1 MARNIV
7 PRVSGE
13 ETLGTPGKEFRAVYT
28 QRIAGGAWEQI
39 KELLAKYLPISGG
52 AITGVILVG
61 NCPGM
66 AKATKDREL
75 YLYGGTTN
83 QDGAAI
89 GLRGINFTG
98 YGEQL
103 RGSFGIAAVHPSGTV
118 HTLNGLGDGRLLWDD
133 INIGAG
139 GVVSQM
145 LGENGYVK
153 FANGLIIQY
162 GHQANGELTFPIAF
176 TSRFS
181 VTASSDY
188 RGNNNVTCCLY
199 DRDTGQLATST
210 TIAVDLRRVYIQQYG
225 GNQGDFVFWQA
236 IGF

>member
-13 ETLGTPGKEFRAVYT
+13 ETLGTPGKEFGAVYT
-28 QRIAGGAWEQI
+28 QRIAGGSLEQI
-39 KELLAKYLPISGG
+39 KALLAKYLPLSGG

-61 NCPGM
+61 NCSGM
-66 AKATKDREL
+66 AKATNDREL

-139 GVVSQM
+139 GVVAKMFGQT
-145 LGENGYVK
+145 GYIK
-153 FANGLIIQY
+153 YASGLIIQW
-162 GHQANGELTFPIAF
+162 GLSGSPINHISAITFPVAFSTLTYTVMGIA
-176 TSRFS
+176 
-181 VTASSDY
+181 AL
-188 RGNNNVTCCLY
+188 GN
-199 DRDTGQLATST
+199 
-210 TIAVDLRRVYIQQYG
+210 
-225 GNQGDFVFWQA
+225 GDFGERSIGIRGESKTHHGCEFYVARVDSPSAHYFA
-236 IGF
+236 IGI